1 MSLFGTFLSWLTG
14 GGIKAIGGELR
25 AAYEAKLRAQTDAE
39 KRAAEETIARLEAQQ
54 SILLAEQGRR
64 LTAWVRPAIAAPFV
78 VYLWKLIIYDK
89 VLAWGST
96 DNLSPELWQMMT
108 VVIGAYFLT
117 RPIETVLRRRG

>member
-1 MSLFGTFLSWLTG
+1 MIGAILSWLG
-14 GGIKAIGGELR
+14 GSGIKAIGGELR
-25 AAYEAKLRAQTDAE
+25 AAYEAKLKATNDHE
-39 KRAAEETIARLEAQQ
+39 KLAAEETIARLEAQQ
-54 SILLAEQGRR
+54 SILLAEQGRW

-78 VYLWKLIIYDK
+78 IFLWKLIIYDK

-117 RPIETVLRRRG
+117 RPLETVLRRRG

>member
-1 MSLFGTFLSWLTG
+1 MIGVILKWLTG
-14 GGIKAIGGELR
+14 GGIAAIGGELR
-25 AAYEAKLRAQTDAE
+25 QAYEAKLKAQTDAE
-39 KRAAEETIARLEAQQ
+39 KLAAEETIARLEAQQ
-54 SILLAEQGRR
+54 AVLIAEQGRW

-78 VYLWKLIIYDK
+78 LYIWKLIVWDK
-89 VLAWGST
+89 IMGQGAT